1 MRIKFLFYLIT
12 LLFVTACSSSP
23 VVTPEVESKSA
34 EEIESD
40 YVQELGA
47 SACFAFMTKDFQTAI
62 QKFRILGEIVPN
74 YKGYAEGIE
83 EFGPDFDA
91 SLCFP

>member
-1 MRIKFLFYLIT
+1 MRIKYLLCLIP
-12 LLFVTACSSSP
+12 LIFVTACSSTP
-23 VVTPEVESKSA
+23 VVTPDVESKSP

-40 YVQELGA
+40 YAQELGA
-47 SACFAFMTKDFQTAI
+47 SACVAFMAKDFPTAI
-62 QKFRILGEIVPN
+62 QKFRILAEIVPN

-83 EFGPDFDA
+83 EFGQDFDA

>member
-1 MRIKFLFYLIT
+1 M
-12 LLFVTACSSSP
+12 VTACSSTP
-23 VVTPEVESKSA
+23 VVTPEVENKSA

-83 EFGPDFDA
+83 EFGQEFDA

>member
-1 MRIKFLFYLIT
+1 MRIKFLFCLIT

-47 SACFAFMTKDFQTAI
+47 SACVAFMAKDFPTAI

-83 EFGPDFDA
+83 EFGQDFDA
-91 SLCFP
+91 SLCF